1 MLNNAFH
8 VAHLNL
14 PSEAFNSTIHVKKT
28 MLNNAFRVA
37 HLNLPSEAFN
47 SSIHRQKSHVEQ
59 CVSCCTSRS
68 TSMKYQPYIQHEV
81 SAIYPTDRIFMK
93 FKTLA
98 HKIAIDHQNFFWWR
112 YMHRYAHTSHKVRSH
127 VLLRVRSFYCKYA
140 HLIASAHVYDY
151 CTRYCARIFTKILSV
166 VNYYPMT

>member
-59 CVSCCTSRS
+59 CVSCCTSKSTIRGIQFHYTREKSHVEQCVSCCTSRS
-68 TSMKYQPYIQHEV
+68 TSMQYQPFI
-81 SAIYPTDRIFMK
+81 
-93 FKTLA
+93 
-98 HKIAIDHQNFFWWR
+98 HQKHSIPVYTCKKAMLNNAF
-112 YMHRYAHTSHKVRSH
+112 HVAPLVQPACSISHSSIRGLQFQYTPAKKP
-127 VLLRVRSFYCKYA
+127 C
-140 HLIASAHVYDY
+140 
-151 CTRYCARIFTKILSV
+151 
-166 VNYYPMT
+166 